1 MLGGIGGLGMP
12 ARPDADA
19 VGRALLWLVALAP
32 LPLGANRPWAW
43 SLAALIVG
51 GLLLVSLWRGPAPAV
66 SPTRLQVPLLLFAL
80 LCLYILLQLVPL
92 PTALPAPEWDLAA
105 RLLGADLRRSLSL
118 APDKGLVA
126 LTRLLLYGGV
136 FWIALQAFR
145 PGEAADRAMLAL
157 ALVVGAYALAG
168 VIGYALGNRYLLW
181 FEKWAHQDSLSGTFP
196 NRNHFA
202 TMVGLGLIC
211 ALGVCARR
219 VAAALARHG
228 PEAWA
233 AILTGARL
241 STMVVVATLPIDIV
255 ALLLSRSRAGVA
267 VSAVAA
273 TVFLVGATWRLGLG
287 RRGAAAL
294 FLLSTVTL
302 GLYSG
307 LSGEGLRERLAVLAV
322 DNQVDV
328 RLPLFAQT
336 LDAIAARPWLGSG
349 YGSFEDAFRPYRQPP
364 LQLHFDYAH
373 NTYLELAV
381 ELGIP
386 MAVALTLVPLLLV
399 LRAASALRREG
410 PTLYY
415 GWAAACAGLLVGLHA
430 LVDFSLQIPA
440 VGMLFA
446 TILGIGCAQSWGRR
460 EDTSR
465 PPVPI

>member
-1 MLGGIGGLGMP
+1 VTTSRGG
-12 ARPDADA
+12 AADDATR
-19 VGRALLWLVALAP
+19 RALLWLVALAP

-43 SLAALIVG
+43 SLAALIVA
-51 GLLLVSLWRGPAPAV
+51 GLLLASLHRGSPLAV
-66 SPTRLQVPLLLFAL
+66 SPARLRLPVALFVVA
-80 LCLYILLQLVPL
+80 CLYILLQLVPL
-92 PTALPAPEWDLAA
+92 PAAVRVPEWELAA
-105 RLLGADLRRSLSL
+105 RLLDMDVRRSISL
-118 APDKGLVA
+118 TPDMGLVA

-136 FWIALQAFR
+136 FWLALQAFR
-145 PGEAADRAMLAL
+145 PGDAADRAMLVL

-168 VIGYALGNRYLLW
+168 VIGYALGNRWVLW
-181 FEKWAHQDSLSGTFP
+181 FEKWAHQDSLSGTFA

-219 VAAALARHG
+219 AAAALARHG
-228 PEAWA
+228 HGAWA
-233 AILTGARL
+233 DMLTGVRL

-267 VSAVAA
+267 ASAMAA
-273 TVFLVGATWRLGLG
+273 AAFLCGAVWRLGLG
-287 RRGAAAL
+287 RLAASAL
-294 FLLSTVTL
+294 LLLSLLTL

-307 LSGEGLRERLAVLAV
+307 LSGEGLRERLAILAG
-322 DNQVDV
+322 DEQVDV
-328 RLPLFAQT
+328 RFPLFART
-336 LDAIAARPWLGSG
+336 LEAIAARPWLGSG
-349 YGSFEDAFRPYRQPP
+349 YGSYEDAFRPFRQPP
-364 LQLHFDYAH
+364 LELHFEHAH

-386 MAVALTLVPLLLV
+386 MAVTLALVPLLLV
-399 LRAASALRREG
+399 LRAGSALRREG

-460 EDTSR
+460 EDAGR
-465 PPVPI
+465 PPRQG